1 MWAFILCIC
10 YIIFA
15 FACIAVLI
23 ALYDR
28 RPLRIRSGLVML
40 PACAL
45 ISVGA
50 ILQVLLPYQSTL
62 QVLYYFNVLMFV
74 VVFTGFIFF
83 VGEFTGRYDPLKRK
97 NLALILIMPAIAAFS
112 ILTDNWLHLWNS
124 NFYLTTLPD
133 YEVPFLHYD
142 VSYMNIAW
150 SIFCFTSGVVLLY
163 FMARSLRKAGNCILL
178 IVFYVGAAMCVLL
191 NVFAF
196 FTVDLMVM
204 PIDGLTFTVVFLFFY
219 ISALVFGMF
228 DIAPVARK
236 KMLDLMNDAI
246 FVLDS
251 EGLINDVNTSGLKL
265 LRMERKDV
273 ILQRSDILLER
284 FPALERLIKEPQ
296 GTGETEIKDAD
307 DRTFEARISVFDYG
321 RMKKTG
327 RMLVI
332 KDVTLSRQI
341 EKKFREAEFQMKL
354 ADTNRRYRTIIE
366 NQTEAILTFDRNGQI
381 TFFNP
386 VFERLAE
393 RSTRQITD
401 SRIGDLLNEEENRAL
416 WEQIGKATPESP
428 VFHFEHVV
436 SLLDG
441 TDMWIH
447 WQGKVHF
454 DERGEL
460 MEVQTAGID
469 ITEKKRKEAEYRAIV
484 ECQKELIV
492 RRQRNGTITFANQA
506 YSEFYGIPRE
516 KLIGST
522 FSPSIDEDENRRFQE
537 ALRCLTPRAPD
548 SDPVK
553 LRIFLGQDDVRTTE
567 WRLRGIFDS
576 KGQLVEYQTV
586 GNDITEKL
594 RMEQE
599 LNKTQKLESLGV
611 LAGGIAHDFNNLLT
625 SIISNIE
632 VASKDIPTGERSR
645 YRLEEAVRSALNAR
659 NLTQQL
665 LTYSKGGKPV
675 KEPTDLGELLRKTI
689 EFTLT
694 GTNVKAEY
702 RIADDLRRINADRFQ
717 MEQVINNLVINAVQ
731 AMPEGG
737 KIFVKASNSDRYFK
751 SLDKDGGRGFIKV
764 KVTDQGPG
772 IPADLLGKIFDPFFT
787 TKPNGN
793 GLGLSTVQSIV
804 KNHEGFIDVE
814 SEPGLGTSFII
825 YLPAS
830 DAPAIPTPEV
840 AKSGGEVKASRI
852 LIMDDEEAILEV
864 LSTILTDLGHNVEM
878 ARTGEEAI
886 EQVSRS
892 LSEGRPFDLLIM
904 DLTIRGGMG
913 GKDAIQEILKLD
925 GNLKAMVSSGY
936 SNDPVM
942 SEPRKY
948 GFIDFLPKPYS
959 IQDLKDKLARLLGQ
973 G

>member
-1 MWAFILCIC
+1 MWAFVLSIC

-15 FACIAVLI
+15 FACLAVLI

-40 PACAL
+40 PACTL

-50 ILQVLLPYQSTL
+50 ILQVLLPYQGTL

-83 VGEFTGRYDPLKRK
+83 VGEFTGRYDPLKRR
-97 NLALILIMPAIAAFS
+97 NLSLILIMPALAAFS
-112 ILTDNWLHLWNS
+112 IITDNWLHLWNS
-124 NFYLTTLPD
+124 NFFLSTLPD
-133 YEVPFLHYD
+133 YEVPFLLYD
-142 VSYMNIAW
+142 VSYMNIIW
-150 SIFCFTSGVVLLY
+150 SVFCFASAAVLLY
-163 FMARSLRKAGNCILL
+163 FLARSLRRTGNRSLL
-178 IVFYVGAAMCVLL
+178 GVFYLGATMCFLL

-204 PIDGLTFTVVFLFFY
+204 PVDGLTFTLVTLIFY

-236 KMLDLMNDAI
+236 KMLDLMKDAI

-251 EGLINDVNTSGLKL
+251 EGLINDVNTSALKL
-265 LRMERKDV
+265 LSRERKDV
-273 ILQRSDILLER
+273 ILQHSDMLLER
-284 FPALERLIKEPQ
+284 FPALERFIKEPQ
-296 GTGETEIKDAD
+296 ETGETEFKDAD
-307 DRTFEARISVFDYG
+307 DRTFEAKMSVFVYG

-366 NQTEAILTFDRNGQI
+366 NQTEAILTFDRTGQI

-386 VFERLAE
+386 VFERIAE
-393 RSTRQITD
+393 RSAKQMAD
-401 SRIGDLLNEEENRAL
+401 SRIGDLLNEDDNKGL
-416 WEQIGKATPESP
+416 WELIWKATPEAP

-460 MEVQTAGID
+460 VEVQTAGID
-469 ITEKKRKEAEYRAIV
+469 ITEKRRKEAEYRAIV

-492 RRQRNGTITFANQA
+492 RRQRNGTITFANHA
-506 YSEFYGIPRE
+506 YSEFYGIPNE
-516 KLIGST
+516 KLVGGTFFPST
-522 FSPSIDEDENRRFQE
+522 DEDDYQRFQE
-537 ALRCLTPRAPD
+537 TLRCLTPRAPD
-548 SDPVK
+548 SDAVK

-576 KGQLVEYQTV
+576 KGQLVEYQAV

-632 VASKDIPTGERSR
+632 VASKDIPPGERSR

-717 MEQVINNLVINAVQ
+717 IEQVINNLVINAVQ

-737 KIFVKASNSDRYFK
+737 KIFVKASNSDRYFH
-751 SLDKDGGRGFIKV
+751 SHDKEGSRGFVKV
-764 KVTDQGPG
+764 KITDQGPG
-772 IPADLLGKIFDPFFT
+772 IPADILGKIFDPFFT

-825 YLPAS
+825 HLPAS
-830 DAPAIPTPEV
+830 DAPAIQAPEV
-840 AKSGGEVKASRI
+840 ARSEGEVKASRI

-864 LSTILTDLGHNVEM
+864 LSTILTDLGHKVEM

-892 LSEGRPFDLLIM
+892 LAEGRPFDLLIM

-925 GNLKAMVSSGY
+925 GSVKAMVSSGY

-948 GFIDFLPKPYS
+948 GFVDFLPKPYS
-959 IQDLKDKLARLLGQ
+959 IQDLKDKLALLLVHA
-973 G
+973 

>member
-1 MWAFILCIC
+1 MWAFLLCIC
-10 YIIFA
+10 YVMFII
-15 FACIAVLI
+15 ACLAVLV

-45 ISVGA
+45 ISMSA
-50 ILQVLLPYQSTL
+50 ILQVLLPYQGTL

-83 VGEFTGRYDPLKRK
+83 VGEFTSRYDPLKRR
-97 NLALILIMPAIAAFS
+97 NLALILIMPAAAAFS
-112 ILTDNWLHLWNS
+112 IVTDNWLHLWNS
-124 NFYLTTLPD
+124 TFYLSTLPD
-133 YEVPFLHYD
+133 YEVPFLMYEF
-142 VSYMNIAW
+142 SYMNIIW
-150 SIFCFTSGVVLLY
+150 SIFCLIVGLVLLY
-163 FMARSLRKAGNCILL
+163 YVGRSLRKTGNWTLLLGFSLGAGFCILL
-178 IVFYVGAAMCVLL
+178 NIM
-191 NVFAF
+191 AF
-196 FTVDLMVM
+196 FTEDLMVM
-204 PIDGLTFTVVFLFFY
+204 PIDGLTFTLMTVSFY

-236 KMLDLMNDAI
+236 KMLDLMKDAI
-246 FVLDS
+246 VVLDS
-251 EGLINDVNTSGLKL
+251 EGIINDVNTSALTL
-265 LRMERKDV
+265 LGKDRRD
-273 ILQRSDILLER
+273 IALQYSDLLLDK
-284 FPALERLIKEPQ
+284 FPALEGLIKKPE
-296 GTGETEIKDAD
+296 GKGELEFRDAD
-307 DRTFEARISVFDYG
+307 GRTFEAKMSVFEYG
-321 RMKKTG
+321 RMRKNG
-327 RMLVI
+327 RMLII

-354 ADTNRRYRTIIE
+354 ADTNRRYRAIIE
-366 NQTEAILTFDRNGQI
+366 NQTEAILTLDRTGQI

-386 VFERLAE
+386 IFERIAE
-393 RSTRQITD
+393 RSTKQMAD
-401 SRIGDLLNEEENRAL
+401 SKIGDLLNEEDNRAL
-416 WEQIGKATPESP
+416 WELIEKATPEAP
-428 VFHFEHVV
+428 VFHFEHVL

-454 DERGEL
+454 DENGTL
-460 MEVQTAGID
+460 MEIQTAGID

-492 RRQRNGTITFANQA
+492 RRQNNGTITFANQA
-506 YSEFYGIPRE
+506 CSEFYGIPNE
-516 KLIGST
+516 KLVGSNYV
-522 FSPSIDEDENRRFQE
+522 PSIDEDDNQRFVE
-537 ALRCLTPRAPD
+537 ALRCLTPEAPD

-553 LRIFLGQDDVRTTE
+553 LRIFLGQDDIRTTE

-576 KGQLVEYQTV
+576 KGQMVEYQTV
-586 GNDITEKL
+586 GNDITEKM

-632 VASKDIPTGERSR
+632 VAAKDIPSGERSR

-675 KEPTDLGELLRKTI
+675 KEPTDLGDLLRKTI

-694 GTNVKAEY
+694 GTNVRAEY
-702 RIADDLRRINADRFQ
+702 RIADDLRRINADHFQ
-717 MEQVINNLVINAVQ
+717 IEQVINNLVINAVQ

-737 KIFVKASNSDRYFK
+737 KIFVRASNSDRYYQ
-751 SLDKDGGRGFIKV
+751 SHDREDGRGFIKV
-764 KVTDQGPG
+764 KIIDQGPG
-772 IPADLLGKIFDPFFT
+772 IPAEILGKIFDPFFT
-787 TKPNGN
+787 TKDNGT

-804 KNHEGFIDVE
+804 KNHGGFIDVE
-814 SEPGLGTSFII
+814 SEPGLGTSFIVH
-825 YLPAS
+825 LPTS
-830 DAPAIPTPEV
+830 DAPAIAAPEV
-840 AKSGGEVKASRI
+840 KKSEGEVNDSRI

-864 LSTILTDLGHNVEM
+864 LSTILMDLGHSVEM

-913 GKDAIQEILKLD
+913 GKDAIQEIQKLD
-925 GNLKAMVSSGY
+925 SGVKAMVSSGY

-942 SEPRKY
+942 SEPEKY
-948 GFIDFLPKPYS
+948 GFCDFLPKPYS
-959 IQDLKDKLARLLGQ
+959 IQDLKDKLARLLS
-973 G
+973 